1 MALSKLASRM
11 SAGMETK
18 ISHKHPIRSG
28 LTLVELLVVLI
39 TISISLALLL
49 TAVQYARE
57 SARRMQC
64 SNNLKQIGLA
74 IASYES
80 AYRGFPQAQ
89 NANGSFLAAILP
101 FSEQDNLYKEIFAFI
116 ASGQEFESFDRSL
129 PAYLCPSDSSPKN
142 QSESF
147 HTAGA
152 NYCGNSGSWTVTAKS
167 YDGIFRFLDDIGFGA
182 GVVRISDVTDGLT
195 NTSCVV

>member
-1 MALSKLASRM
+1 MALSKLASRI
-11 SAGMETK
+11 SAGMEMK

-80 AYRGFPQAQ
+80 A
-89 NANGSFLAAILP
+89 
-101 FSEQDNLYKEIFAFI
+101 
-116 ASGQEFESFDRSL
+116 
-129 PAYLCPSDSSPKN
+129 
-142 QSESF
+142 
-147 HTAGA
+147 
-152 NYCGNSGSWTVTAKS
+152 
-167 YDGIFRFLDDIGFGA
+167 
-182 GVVRISDVTDGLT
+182 
-195 NTSCVV
+195 